1 MAFPL
6 SVVAAWANLPTSW
19 SREKYGM
26 FLNSLTESSTS
37 CPIRDSQ
44 PNVSHHRMPN
54 QLKMTAVVT
63 VSSQANHAGNSESRK
78 RISTYFKS
86 WFLKTPR
93 VQVFIGRKREC
104 STLET
109 FRPLSCGPRK
119 TWSLSLYP
127 DSLQSSS
134 HESLSNAQVWSLNMY
149 CSTKTSYSPEKEN
162 RIQANQ
168 AGTEQKRFKK
178 KDQRMKKGWKWEES
192 KDWALSCQTCY
203 QQHEQ
208 NNVWCL
214 RHLLCY

>member
-1 MAFPL
+1 MTTCQYPNRGVFVGGWGSGARSYFWIRIKMPIRFLHFRYLVAFLL
-6 SVVAAWANLPTSW
+6 SVLAAWANLPTSW
-19 SREKYGM
+19 SRRKYGI

-78 RISTYFKS
+78 RISTYFES

-104 STLET
+104 STLDT

-127 DSLQSSS
+127 DALQSSS
-134 HESLSNAQVWSLNMY
+134 HESLSNAQVWSSNRY
-149 CSTKTSYSPEKEN
+149 CSTKTSYSP
-162 RIQANQ
+162 
-168 AGTEQKRFKK
+168 
-178 KDQRMKKGWKWEES
+178 
-192 KDWALSCQTCY
+192 
-203 QQHEQ
+203 
-208 NNVWCL
+208 
-214 RHLLCY
+214 